1 LRQAVVT
8 LRLLQPMVIDLPA
21 ILGAVLF
28 STVITLTLRWMVWQP
43 LRESRAQRRDG
54 PRFPPQTINPVSIQ
68 SRLETVR
75 SDFTA
80 ALPEST
86 QSPAHEELLAKVR
99 LAIAECAYFQDRNSS
114 GC

>member
-1 LRQAVVT
+1 MVT
-8 LRLLQPMVIDLPA
+8 LRSVQPMVIDLPA

-28 STVITLTLRWMVWQP
+28 STVITLALRWMVWQP
-43 LRESRAQRRDG
+43 LREARAKRRDE
-54 PRFPPQTINPVSIQ
+54 PRFPPQTIDPAPIQ

-86 QSPAHEELLAKVR
+86 HSPAHEELLAKVR
-99 LAIAECAYFQDRNSS
+99 RAIAGCAYFQDRNSS